1 MSTVSKIN
9 VLVKTYLYKKDN
21 QIFLPAYVRES
32 SLKVPVRR
40 AEGNLKD
47 KKHDIINTNK
57 SYILIYG

>member
-1 MSTVSKIN
+1 MSTVSKMN

-21 QIFLPAYVRES
+21 QYFLPAYVRES

-47 KKHDIINTNK
+47 KKIDIINTNK